1 MADEDLKEYVD
12 KAVASDE
19 KAAHNM
25 VDEDAMVEVAMKK
38 EWKINEDG
46 HKEMEKEEDQ
56 FTKDIVDQA
65 EKIM

>member
-12 KAVASDE
+12 KAVALDE